1 MTGEIRSFYR
11 KCADSR
17 HERKGGR
24 KMKKIFEEIGESGFR
39 LMIIIALG
47 ALALYLI
54 GTDGNSTVG
63 QAFSALVQKI
73 TNWAM

>member
-1 MTGEIRSFYR
+1 MDR
-11 KCADSR
+11 KINCPSS
-17 HERKGGR
+17 EKSQQLTMG
-24 KMKKIFEEIGESGFR
+24 KKIFEEIGESGFR
-39 LMIIIALG
+39 IMIIIALG